1 MTLADLVRSTLRL
14 RPDRIIIGEVRGAE
28 ALDMLK
34 AWNTGHPGG
43 IATLH
48 ANSALGGLSRL
59 EQLIGE
65 TSAQVPHDLIA
76 ETIDCVVYISRRA
89 GRHRVETVSRMN
101 GLGRGGYDLSPVQPD
116 LQLVLPSLPFSEPLL
131 STAPERTPP
140 Q

>member
-1 MTLADLVRSTLRL
+1 TLADLVRSTLRL
-14 RPDRIIIGEVRGAE
+14 RPDRIIVGEVRGAE

-48 ANSALGGLSRL
+48 ANSAHGGLSRL

-76 ETIDCVVYISRRA
+76 ETIDCVVYITRRA
-89 GRHRVETVSRMN
+89 GAHRVETVARMN
-101 GLGRGGYDLSPVQPD
+101 GLGRQGYDLIPVQPD

>member
-48 ANSALGGLSRL
+48 ANSAHGGLSRL

-76 ETIDCVVYISRRA
+76 ETIDCVVFITRCA
-89 GRHRVETVSRMN
+89 GAHRVETVAHMN
-101 GLGRGGYDLSPVQPD
+101 GLGRGGYDLVPVQPD

-131 STAPERTPP
+131 STAPERT
-140 Q
+140 